1 MTSIV
6 YHHIDI
12 HCVSSSFITLVHSNA
27 EDEKW
32 DYLIKPFCS
41 YHANIYQPY
50 FKHDNVEVQAALLHC
65 LAKTHKIIIFF
76 LSFSSMGTKTC
87 PYDIPMYYVSKL
99 NLYAW
104 PRPICMFIPLPSGES
119 NVDLRPWLET
129 MNPNRINI
137 TSLLYNEYECTHR
150 FFWQD
155 RLHSLWIIVGS
166 IIIWCTIHLTL

>member
-1 MTSIV
+1 MQKMRSETTLLNPFAHTMQT
-6 YHHIDI
+6 YTNHILTWQ
-12 HCVSSSFITLVHSNA
+12 CWSSSNS
-27 EDEKW
+27 
-32 DYLIKPFCS
+32 
-41 YHANIYQPY
+41 
-50 FKHDNVEVQAALLHC
+50 LHC

-76 LSFSSMGTKTC
+76 FSFSSMGTKTC

-119 NVDLRPWLET
+119 NVDFRPWLET
-129 MNPNRINI
+129 MNRNRINI

-150 FFWQD
+150 YFWQD

-166 IIIWCTIHLTL
+166 IIIWCTIHLTLYRSDSTYKYTYNCATGYFPHTI